1 MTAAFLQIQRLRKTY
16 DDVVAIDQV
25 SLDVRKGEFMTF
37 LGPSG
42 SGKSTTLY
50 IVAGFQEPTEGRV
63 LLDGKPLLSVA
74 PNKRNIGMVFQR
86 YTLFPH
92 LSVGENVAFPL
103 RVRRRPDAEIKAK
116 VDQMLALVHL
126 AECRDRMPAQLSGG
140 QQQRVAIAR
149 ALAYDPPVLLMD
161 EPLSALDKKLREEI
175 QLELRR
181 IHQET
186 GVTILYVTHDQEEA
200 LRLSDRIA
208 VFNKGS
214 IEQVGTGEELYANP
228 ASRFVASFIGNSN
241 FLPVKVTANGEGG
254 MSGIF
259 PNGHAV
265 AAAAQGPALTAGD
278 AGALM
283 IRPEQMRI
291 RALQSANGETGLPV
305 TVRDITYLGDAMHY
319 AVATPSENRSR
330 RSPPSRR
337 WPRETY
343 CRRRASTSSNRAVA
357 HSSASPAQARARCAK
372 ATTARA
378 AERRP

>member
-16 DDVVAIDQV
+16 DDVVAIDHV

-50 IVAGFQEPTEGRV
+50 IVAGFQEPTEGCV
-63 LLDGKPLLSVA
+63 LLDGRPLLSVA
-74 PNKRNIGMVFQR
+74 PNKRNTGMVFQR

-92 LSVGENVAFPL
+92 LTVGENVAFPL
-103 RVRRRPDAEIKAK
+103 RVRRRPDAQVKAK
-116 VDQMLALVHL
+116 VEQMLKLVHL
-126 AECRDRMPAQLSGG
+126 ADCRDRMPAQLSGG

-161 EPLSALDKKLREEI
+161 EPLAALDKKLREEI

-208 VFNKGS
+208 VFNKGA

-228 ASRFVASFIGNSN
+228 TSRFVASFIGNSN
-241 FLPVKVTANGEGG
+241 FLPVRVTANANGG

-259 PNGHAV
+259 PNGLAV
-265 AAAAQGPALTAGD
+265 ATAGQGPALTAGHD
-278 AGALM
+278 GALM
-283 IRPEQMRI
+283 LRPEQMRI
-291 RALQSANGETGLPV
+291 RALQGATGEVGLPV

-319 AVATPSENRSR
+319 AVATPWQQEISIRM
-330 RSPPSRR
+330 P
-337 WPRETY
+337 
-343 CRRRASTSSNRAVA
+343 ASHRHDSGLSIGT
-357 HSSASPAQARARCAK
+357 QAFVEWDARD
-372 ATTARA
+372 ARVFVEA
-378 AERRP
+378 

>member
-16 DDVVAIDQV
+16 DEVVAIDQV

-50 IVAGFQEPTEGRV
+50 IVAGFQEPSEGRV

-103 RVRRRPDAEIKAK
+103 RVRGRPEREVKAK
-116 VDQMLALVHL
+116 IDQMLELVHL
-126 AECRDRMPAQLSGG
+126 SECRERMPAQLSGG

-208 VFNKGS
+208 VFDKGR

-228 ASRFVASFIGNSN
+228 ASRFVAGFIGNSN
-241 FLPVKVTANGEGG
+241 FLPVRVTSTGDGSATGV
-254 MSGIF
+254 F

-265 AAAAQGPALTAGD
+265 TAGSVEHRLA
-278 AGALM
+278 AGEEGTLM

-291 RALQSANGETGLPV
+291 RALQSTHAAAGLPV

-319 AVATPSENRSR
+319 AVATPWQQEISIRM
-330 RSPPSRR
+330 P
-337 WPRETY
+337 
-343 CRRRASTSSNRAVA
+343 ASHRHELGLSIGNQALVDWEARDVRLF
-357 HSSASPAQARARCAK
+357 AQA
-372 ATTARA
+372 
-378 AERRP
+378 